1 LPLLVSPS
9 YPKPPQYDEA
19 AAIVRETKDVQDAV
33 VSALVRYL
41 ELSERMRE
49 FEDTFSAQILSVAGE
64 LFMIRTQRKRL
75 EAAYRR
81 IQAKVKNGEYRNA
94 AEIKEEVDVAL
105 ELSGVDVTGLD
116 SAADQLN
123 RNLGGHDSDEIDAAT
138 KERIYRAF
146 RRIVLPRVH
155 SDTSD
160 ADFSEFEVA
169 YAAYKS
175 KDYALMEAFVIRYR
189 DNIGLEEDGQLL
201 TLAQL
206 TTRLKEYQAAQ
217 KRLDNR
223 LVVLQREVTSVEI
236 KAPEQARKR
245 MEEQGEKLRQAI
257 MEESEK
263 IRELQSSLESL
274 AGTAHRDKGRND
286 G

>member
-1 LPLLVSPS
+1 MPSS
-9 YPKPPQYDEA
+9 YPKSPQYDEA

-33 VSALVRYL
+33 ESALIRYL
-41 ELSERMRE
+41 GLSERMRE
-49 FEDTFSAQILSVAGE
+49 FEDTFSAQILSAAGE

-75 EAAYRR
+75 AAAYRR
-81 IQAKVKNGEYRNA
+81 IQAKVDNGEYRNA
-94 AEIKEEVDVAL
+94 DEIREEVNVAL
-105 ELSGVDVTGLD
+105 EFSNVDVTRLD
-116 SAADQLN
+116 AAANQLS
-123 RNLGGHDSDEIDAAT
+123 RNPGGHDSDELDAVT

-160 ADFSEFEVA
+160 ADFSEFEFA

-175 KDYALMEAFVIRYR
+175 KDYALMDAFVIRYR
-189 DNIGLEEDGQLL
+189 DNLGLEEDGQLL

-223 LVVLQREVTSVEI
+223 LLILQREITSVEI

-245 MEEQGEKLRQAI
+245 MDEQGEKLRQAI

-263 IRELQSSLESL
+263 IRGLQSSLESL
-274 AGTAHRDKGRND
+274 ADTIHRDNGSKD

>member
-1 LPLLVSPS
+1 MSPS
-9 YPKPPQYDEA
+9 YPKSPRYDEA
-19 AAIVRETKDVQDAV
+19 AAIVRKTKDVQDAV
-33 VSALVRYL
+33 VSALVRYI
-41 ELSERMRE
+41 ELAERMRE
-49 FEDTFSAQILSVAGE
+49 FEDTFSAQILSAAGE

-75 EAAYRR
+75 ESAYRR
-81 IQAKVKNGEYRNA
+81 IQAKVDNGEYRNA
-94 AEIKEEVDVAL
+94 EEIREEVDIAL
-105 ELSGVDVTGLD
+105 DLSDVDMTKLDVT
-116 SAADQLN
+116 AEQLN
-123 RNLGGHDSDEIDAAT
+123 RDHGGHDSDELDATT

-160 ADFSEFEVA
+160 ADYSEFEVA

-175 KDYALMEAFVIRYR
+175 KDYVLMEAFVIQYR
-189 DNIGLEEDGQLL
+189 DSIGLEEDGQLL

-206 TTRLKEYQAAQ
+206 TTRLNEYQAAQ

-223 LVVLQREVTSVEI
+223 LLVLQREITSVEI

-245 MEEQGEKLRQAI
+245 MEEQGENLRRAI

-263 IRELQSSLESL
+263 IRALQSSLESL
-274 AGTAHRDKGRND
+274 AGSAGRDNGRAHG
-286 G
+286 

>member
-1 LPLLVSPS
+1 MSTTYSRSPH
-9 YPKPPQYDEA
+9 YDEA
-19 AAIVRETKDVQDAV
+19 AAIVRETKDVQDGV
-33 VSALVRYL
+33 VSMLVRYL

-49 FEDTFSAQILSVAGE
+49 FEDTFSAQILTVAGE
-64 LFMIRTQRKRL
+64 LFVIRTQRKRL

-81 IQAKVKNGEYRNA
+81 IQAKVDNGEYRDVD
-94 AEIKEEVDVAL
+94 EIRHEVDVAL
-105 ELSGVDVTGLD
+105 LEFSDVD
-116 SAADQLN
+116 
-123 RNLGGHDSDEIDAAT
+123 LGPDAPMEQSIHHVGWHDSEELDTVT

-160 ADFSEFEVA
+160 ADVSEFEIA

-175 KDYALMEAFVIRYR
+175 KDYVLMEAFVIRYR
-189 DNIGLEEDGQLL
+189 EDIGLEEDGQLL

-206 TTRLKEYQAAQ
+206 TARLKEYQAAQ
-217 KRLDNR
+217 KRLHNR
-223 LVVLQREVTSVEI
+223 LLVLQREITSVEI

-245 MEEQGEKLRQAI
+245 MEAQGEKLRQAI

-263 IRELQSSLESL
+263 IRGLQSRLESL
-274 AGTAHRDKGRND
+274 AGTRIP
-286 G
+286 

>member
-1 LPLLVSPS
+1 MYTGHSRS
-9 YPKPPQYDEA
+9 PQYDEA

-33 VSALVRYL
+33 VSALIQYL

-49 FEDTFSAQILSVAGE
+49 FEDAFSAQILSTAGE
-64 LFMIRTQRKRL
+64 LFMMRTKRKQL
-75 EAAYRR
+75 EAAYDR
-81 IQAKVKNGEYRNA
+81 IRKKMNNGEYGDDGEIREDVDA
-94 AEIKEEVDVAL
+94 ALQFLDIEADAL
-105 ELSGVDVTGLD
+105 DAVPGEQNRTSGWT
-116 SAADQLN
+116 
-123 RNLGGHDSDEIDAAT
+123 DSDELDTAT

-160 ADFSEFEVA
+160 ADVSEFEVA
-169 YAAYKS
+169 FFAYQS
-175 KDYALMEAFVIRYR
+175 RDYTVMEAFVIRYR
-189 DNIGLEEDGQLL
+189 ENIGLEEDGQLL

-206 TTRLKEYQAAQ
+206 TTRLKEYQSAQ

-223 LVVLQREVTSVEI
+223 LRVMHKEVTSAEI

-245 MEEQGEKLRQAI
+245 MEEQGEKFRQAI
-257 MEESEK
+257 MDEAAK
-263 IRELQSSLESL
+263 LRGLQESLESL
-274 AGTAHRDKGRND
+274 AGSAGLRKGAKD